1 MAIQIHPILNFGR
14 FFSAVNDEE
23 RDAGSC
29 DPDNVNPISL
39 ADIAKIY
46 GTRSIICAQVRKR
59 RGQYDSDSEPH
70 CAGCRGPRGLQRLE
84 PVEEFKISQ
93 LVD

>member
-59 RGQYDSDSEPH
+59 RGQYLRG
-70 CAGCRGPRGLQRLE
+70 AGMASLRWLAAKRWLSRMFASLE
-84 PVEEFKISQ
+84 R
-93 LVD
+93 